1 MFHQAGRGQVYG
13 ILCARTSMWSRDP
26 GPKFRRKVRLS
37 FIYYLFLFLFFIF
50 CFCDYFDVFLIVC
63 LLSWFTYPP
72 FLAYTL
78 SSSLLPTHSVSLS
91 LPLTPRYKGYFDKNF
106 RHGTGVCSYRN
117 KSKYAGEWYRGV
129 PQGFGIY
136 GTVEGD
142 RYVGQWAAGEKT

>member
-91 LPLTPRYKGYFDKNF
+91 LFLSPPDIKDISIRTFDTVRVCVRTETNQNMLESGTEAYPRASGY
-106 RHGTGVCSYRN
+106 TGLWR
-117 KSKYAGEWYRGV
+117 E
-129 PQGFGIY
+129 ID
-136 GTVEGD
+136 T
-142 RYVGQWAAGEKT
+142 